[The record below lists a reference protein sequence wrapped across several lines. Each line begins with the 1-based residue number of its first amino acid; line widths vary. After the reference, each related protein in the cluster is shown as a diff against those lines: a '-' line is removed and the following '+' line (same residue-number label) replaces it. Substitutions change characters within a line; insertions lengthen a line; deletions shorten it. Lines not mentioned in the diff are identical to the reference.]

1 MVKEEFNDLDID
13 IQEDEDR
20 SKKVKEGL
28 DYNVD
33 QLKKEILKRTT
44 LITDPRTEQI
54 YIFDGA
60 IWRPDGESFIKDVCT
75 EMLKDKFANF
85 KFNNVVG
92 YIQGRTYKKM
102 QEPPTNLVCLENGI
116 LDLDNMELF
125 PHTRNQ
131 FFLNKLPIYYSKSK
145 TCGKIQDFLIQ
156 VLNEDDIA
164 VFQEY
169 LGYCLYRSYPF
180 AKSLVFIGE
189 GENGKSTL
197 LEVVKTFLGKENIS
211 SRSLQE
217 IADNRFAPYDLI
229 GKLANIY
236 ADLSDKALIET
247 GKFKILTGGD
257 QLTVEQK
264 FKRSQQFVNYAK
276 LMFSCNRLPDTRD
289 DTDAFF
295 RRFILMTFPN
305 TFTKDKARKKDDLVK
320 ELTTKDEMSGLLNWA
335 LEGLKNLIE
344 RGYFIN
350 SATTEQLREDYIR
363 KASPV
368 RAFFMDCLET
378 SPDEYIP
385 KRDLYNTFCEYCRQ
399 KRYAI
404 LSEVTFHEKLR
415 QIVQVIEYKLGGQTR
430 TWKGIK
436 YSQNY
441 LAMIKGS
448 PKYQKLD
455 EKEEKKP

>member
-1 MVKEEFNDLDID
+1 MVKEEFNDLDED
-13 IQEDEDR
+13 IQKYETQ
-20 SKKVKEGL
+20 SKKVKEGI

-33 QLKKEILKRTT
+33 QIKKEILKRAT
-44 LITDPRTEQI
+44 LITDRRTEQI
-54 YIFDGA
+54 YIFDGV
-60 IWRPDGESFIKDVCT
+60 IWRPNGESFIKDVCS
-75 EMLKDKFANF
+75 EMLKDKYATS
-85 KFNNVVG
+85 KYNNVVS
-92 YIQGRTYKKM
+92 YIQGRTYREIV
-102 QEPPTNLVCLENGI
+102 EPPTNFVCLENGI
-116 LDLDNMELF
+116 LDLDKMELF
-125 PHTRNQ
+125 PHSRNQ
-131 FFLNKLPIYYSKSK
+131 FFLNKLPVYFDKSK
-145 TCGKIQDFLIQ
+145 TCGNMQDFLLQ

-189 GENGKSTL
+189 AENGKSTL
-197 LEVVKTFLGKENIS
+197 LEIVKVFLGKDNIS

-247 GKFKILTGGD
+247 GKFKMLTGGD

-264 FKRSQQFVNYAK
+264 FRRSQQFVNYAK
-276 LMFSCNRLPDTRD
+276 LMFSCNRLPDTKD

-305 TFTKDKARKKDDLVK
+305 TFTKDKARKKDDLIK

-335 LEGLKNLIE
+335 LEGLKNLLK

-350 SATTEQLREDYIR
+350 SQSASEIREDYTR

-368 RAFFMDCLET
+368 DAFKMDCLEA
-378 SPDEYIP
+378 SPEEYIP
-385 KRDLYNTFCEYCRQ
+385 KKLLYNTFCEYCRQ
-399 KRYAI
+399 KHYPI
-404 LSEVTFHEKLR
+404 YSEKTFHEKLT
-415 QIVQVIEYKLGGQTR
+415 QKTLVVEYKLGGQTR

-436 YSQNY
+436 FSQNY
-441 LAMIKGS
+441 LAMIKGA
-448 PKYQKLD
+448 PKYQPLD
-455 EKEEKKP
+455 QKET